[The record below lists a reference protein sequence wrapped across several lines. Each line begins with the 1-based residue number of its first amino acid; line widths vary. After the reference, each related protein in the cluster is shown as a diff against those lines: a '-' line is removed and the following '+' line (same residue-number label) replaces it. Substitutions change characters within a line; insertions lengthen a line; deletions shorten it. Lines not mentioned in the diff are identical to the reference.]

1 MADSIQERIL
11 EEVADLHGVPAG
23 AYNIRANG
31 QTAGR
36 NTTAN
41 IDIVTK
47 TDKPGIDI
55 RIKPGTRNESVHIPV
70 VVSASGLRR
79 WSITISSSV
88 RTRMWSSWQAAAFIT
103 AGTRIQSMTES
114 TASLWE
120 RMQRSNMW
128 RSITARVT
136 ATASAS

>member
-70 VVSASGLRR
+70 VV
-79 WSITISSSV
+79 
-88 RTRMWSSWQAAAFIT
+88 RTAE
-103 AGTRIQSMTES
+103 TRIRSMTES
-114 TASLWE
+114 TVSLWE
-120 RMQRSNMW
+120 RMPK
-128 RSITARVT
+128 
-136 ATASAS
+136 

>member
-47 TDKPGIDI
+47 TDKPGNRHPHQTRHQERKRTHPRGGQCQ
-55 RIKPGTRNESVHIPV
+55 RIKGD
-70 VVSASGLRR
+70 GL
-79 WSITISSSV
+79 
-88 RTRMWSSWQAAAFIT
+88 
-103 AGTRIQSMTES
+103 
-114 TASLWE
+114 
-120 RMQRSNMW
+120 
-128 RSITARVT
+128 
-136 ATASAS
+136 

>member
-41 IDIVTK
+41 IDIATK
-47 TDKPGIDI
+47 TDKPNRHPHQARHQD
-55 RIKPGTRNESVHIPV
+55 ESVHPRGGQCQRIK
-70 VVSASGLRR
+70 G

-88 RTRMWSSWQAAAFIT
+88 RTRMVIGRLYS
-103 AGTRIQSMTES
+103 
-114 TASLWE
+114 
-120 RMQRSNMW
+120 
-128 RSITARVT
+128 
-136 ATASAS
+136 

>member
-47 TDKPGIDI
+47 TDKPA
-55 RIKPGTRNESVHIPV
+55 PGTKAYTSPWWSVP
-70 VVSASGLRR
+70 AD
-79 WSITISSSV
+79 
-88 RTRMWSSWQAAAFIT
+88 
-103 AGTRIQSMTES
+103 
-114 TASLWE
+114 
-120 RMQRSNMW
+120 
-128 RSITARVT
+128 
-136 ATASAS
+136 

>member
-41 IDIVTK
+41 ICLLYTSD
-47 TDKPGIDI
+47 
-55 RIKPGTRNESVHIPV
+55 
-70 VVSASGLRR
+70 
-79 WSITISSSV
+79 
-88 RTRMWSSWQAAAFIT
+88 AADD
-103 AGTRIQSMTES
+103 
-114 TASLWE
+114 
-120 RMQRSNMW
+120 
-128 RSITARVT
+128 
-136 ATASAS
+136 

>member
-47 TDKPGIDI
+47 IG
-55 RIKPGTRNESVHIPV
+55 RAHV
-70 VVSASGLRR
+70 
-79 WSITISSSV
+79 
-88 RTRMWSSWQAAAFIT
+88 
-103 AGTRIQSMTES
+103 
-114 TASLWE
+114 
-120 RMQRSNMW
+120 
-128 RSITARVT
+128 
-136 ATASAS
+136 

>member
-41 IDIVTK
+41 IDIATK
-47 TDKPGIDI
+47 TNRESTSASSPA
-55 RIKPGTRNESVHIPV
+55 PGTKAYTFPWWSVP
-70 VVSASGLRR
+70 AD
-79 WSITISSSV
+79 
-88 RTRMWSSWQAAAFIT
+88 
-103 AGTRIQSMTES
+103 
-114 TASLWE
+114 
-120 RMQRSNMW
+120 
-128 RSITARVT
+128 
-136 ATASAS
+136 

>member
-47 TDKPGIDI
+47 DRRERDRYPHQ
-55 RIKPGTRNESVHIPV
+55 TRHQK
-70 VVSASGLRR
+70 RK
-79 WSITISSSV
+79 
-88 RTRMWSSWQAAAFIT
+88 RTHPRGGQ
-103 AGTRIQSMTES
+103 
-114 TASLWE
+114 
-120 RMQRSNMW
+120 
-128 RSITARVT
+128 
-136 ATASAS
+136 

>member
-70 VVSASGLRR
+70 VVSASGLKEM
-79 WSITISSSV
+79 SITISSSV
-88 RTRMWSSWQAAAFIT
+88 RTRMWSSWQAAVFIT
-103 AGTRIQSMTES
+103 AETRIRSMTES
-114 TASLWE
+114 TVSLWE
-120 RMQRSNMW
+120 RMPK
-128 RSITARVT
+128 
-136 ATASAS
+136 